1 MTTPRSTSA
10 EDAPPAGFAPLDNV
24 TEAEA
29 FNGPYYL
36 RRSTDAVSIGFRV
49 HGRHLNAAGICH
61 GGVIGVFADMQGY
74 AIEVGNFSGAAPTI
88 TLSLDFLAAVRQGD
102 WVEATPQVTRDTRS
116 LTFFRSVITVDGSPV
131 ASCHGIYKKRSPAR
145 IPDNEGVSP

>member
-1 MTTPRSTSA
+1 MTAPATMSD

-29 FNGPYYL
+29 FNGPYYI

-88 TLSLDFLAAVRQGD
+88 NLSLDFLAAIRRGD

-131 ASCHGIYKKRSPAR
+131 ASCHGIYKKRSPAGGR
-145 IPDNEGVSP
+145 GNEGVSR